1 MGEEVEF
8 LQSDEK
14 PEGSSVASIYDEQIF
29 ELAEIRNP
37 SLSNKELNE
46 QIVKKLKEEIARV
59 YIYFP
64 WRNIVLETVPEE
76 IFLEIKTNRNQLLI
90 TSEEQ
95 KKLYFDTTI
104 VIAGMSVGSSILYGL
119 VGTGISRNIV
129 ISDFDDF
136 STSNL
141 NRVQATILDVGSNKA
156 VVAKRKALEMNP
168 FLKIKTINKPISE
181 ENIDEFITHET
192 SIIFEEIDDF
202 KMKVKLRKYAKI
214 NKKAYVMLTNLGDG
228 VLIDIERH
236 DIEEIDIFNGNVE
249 IDIINEIEKSEKV
262 SSDLMKKLSVSLV
275 DRDMISERA
284 INTLTEIGNTLVGR
298 PQLYST
304 VALDGGIAPY
314 IARRILV
321 DSNLKSG
328 RYKLDLKDS
337 FWK

>member
-1 MGEEVEF
+1 MGKEVEF
-8 LQSDEK
+8 LKSDEK
-14 PEGSSVASIYDEQIF
+14 PESSSVASIYDEQIF

-37 SLSNKELNE
+37 KLSSEELDE
-46 QIVKKLKEEIARV
+46 QIIKNLKEEIARV

-64 WRNIVLETVPEE
+64 WRNVVLETVPEE

-90 TSEEQ
+90 TSKEQ

-104 VIAGMSVGSSILYGL
+104 SVAGMSVGSSILYGL
-119 VGTGISRNIV
+119 VGTGISRNII

-156 VVAKRKALEMNP
+156 EVAKRKALEMNP
-168 FLKIKTINKPISE
+168 FLKIKTINKPITE
-181 ENIDEFITHET
+181 ENTDEFITDDT

-202 KMKVKLRKYAKI
+202 KMKVKLRKYAK
-214 NKKAYVMLTNLGDG
+214 NKKKAYVMLTNLGDG
-228 VLIDIERH
+228 ALIDIERH
-236 DIEEIDIFNGNVE
+236 DIEEIDIFNGKVE
-249 IDIINEIEKSEKV
+249 TDIIDEIEKSNEIN
-262 SSDLMKKLSVSLV
+262 SNLMKKLSVSLV

-284 INTLTEIGNTLVGR
+284 INTLNEIGNTLVGR

-321 DSNLKSG
+321 GPDLKSG

-337 FWK
+337 F